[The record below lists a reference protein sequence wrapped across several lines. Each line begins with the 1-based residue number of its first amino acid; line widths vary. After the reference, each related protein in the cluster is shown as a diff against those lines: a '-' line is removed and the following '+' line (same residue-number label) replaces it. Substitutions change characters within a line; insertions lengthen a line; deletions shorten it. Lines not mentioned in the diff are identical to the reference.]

1 MKRDAFGAIDLLL
14 GLLIIGVIA
23 VLSMNTF
30 NNTTSTLNK
39 SNSPKNVR
47 QYVDEQVNEIE
58 KMKQESIKLQEE
70 IRNQNY

>member
-30 NNTTSTLNK
+30 SNTTSTLNK

>member
-30 NNTTSTLNK
+30 QNTSSTLKTNTEG
-39 SNSPKNVR
+39 KNVR

-58 KMKQESIKLQEE
+58 RLKQESIRLQQD
-70 IRNQNY
+70 IQKQNY